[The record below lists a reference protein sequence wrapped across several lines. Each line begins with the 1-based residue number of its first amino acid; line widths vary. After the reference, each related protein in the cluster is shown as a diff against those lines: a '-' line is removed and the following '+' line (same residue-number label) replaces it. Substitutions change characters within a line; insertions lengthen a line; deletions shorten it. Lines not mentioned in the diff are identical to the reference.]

1 MEFPMGSIVLDPW
14 RERVHKDTI
23 YYGKRIK

>member
-23 YYGKRIK
+23 YYGKGIK